1 MTLDPRAVARTLGGS
16 VSGCNVLAPGPGHSR
31 ADRSLS
37 IKIDPAAPDSF
48 IVHSFAGD
56 SPITCRDHVRAAL
69 GLGARERRRQQSS
82 RQWSGPC
89 TVAPGDNA
97 ANRSAFALRLWN
109 EARHPGG
116 TMVAGYLASR
126 GLPLA
131 DNIAGEV
138 IRFHSALKFKGAQVG
153 ATLALFR
160 DIRTNEP
167 CGIHRTFLDGA
178 GRKLDRKML
187 GRARDAAIKL
197 DAEENVTLGLHVG
210 EGVPASPHGSPASAP
225 CGRSA
230 RQAPSRRSRCCP
242 GSRRSRSLARWATAA
257 RTTVRPIY
265 VRLDGSRRGEKHSLP
280 SRLWVATLTTYG
292 ARSRH
297 DSRISATG
305 CSARR

>member
-69 GLGARERRRQQSS
+69 GLGARGDGARSAT
-82 RQWSGPC
+82 WSGPC

-138 IRFHSALKFKGAQVG
+138 IRFHSALKFRGAQVG
-153 ATLALFR
+153 ATPLFQTW
-160 DIRTNEP
+160 DDEP
-167 CGIHRTFLDGA
+167 CGIHRTFLDVLVPSSTQILA
-178 GRKLDRKML
+178 
-187 GRARDAAIKL
+187 ARGAAIKL
-197 DAEENVTLGLHVG
+197 DAE
-210 EGVPASPHGSPASAP
+210 
-225 CGRSA
+225 
-230 RQAPSRRSRCCP
+230 
-242 GSRRSRSLARWATAA
+242 
-257 RTTVRPIY
+257 RT
-265 VRLDGSRRGEKHSLP
+265 
-280 SRLWVATLTTYG
+280 
-292 ARSRH
+292 
-297 DSRISATG
+297 
-305 CSARR
+305 